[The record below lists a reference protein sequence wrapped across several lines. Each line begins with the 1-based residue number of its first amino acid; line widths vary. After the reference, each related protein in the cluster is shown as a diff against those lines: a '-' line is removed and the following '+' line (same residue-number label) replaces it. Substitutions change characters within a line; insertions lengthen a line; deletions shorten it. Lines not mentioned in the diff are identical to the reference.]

1 MSNQVLLKKSAVAAK
16 VPQASD
22 LAYGEVA
29 INYADGK
36 LYFKDS
42 SNNVKSFVSSAA
54 DLLTLIKTVDGTG
67 SGLDADLLDGLSEA
81 SFARSGANTN
91 ITSLGG
97 LTGAITTP
105 TYIDFAGTSQTAAA
119 GRLWYDSATGS
130 WNAGMGGG
138 NTTQQIG
145 EETFVYAKAS
155 ANITNGQ
162 VVMRT
167 GTVGNSGVISV
178 APASINVTD
187 PNLIIGVATES
198 ITSGSFGRITT
209 FGTVRGI
216 NTSGSTVGETW
227 VDGDVLWY
235 NPSVTG
241 GLTKNKPAAPNQKTQ
256 MAIVISAHA
265 SNGSIHI
272 QQHDGTQL
280 GGTDSNV
287 EITSVANLDLL
298 QYNTSTTRWENKAA
312 ANVSVGNADKV
323 DNYHASES
331 NTASTVAVRD
341 SSKKITASGHV
352 STAGLFEH
360 ANVISEAYVIA
371 SGNNAFSAGPIT
383 VTTGGS
389 VTIPDGSIW
398 TVV

>member
-1 MSNQVLLKKSAVAAK
+1 MANQVLLKKSAVAAK
-16 VPQASD
+16 VPLAGD

-42 SNNVKSFVSSAA
+42 SNNVKSFVSSAT
-54 DLLTLIKTVDGTG
+54 DLLTLIKTVDGSG

-91 ITSLGG
+91 VTSLGG

-105 TYIDFAGTSQTAAA
+105 TYIDFAGTTQTVAP

-130 WNAGMGGG
+130 WNAGTGA
-138 NTTQQIG
+138 NITQQIG
-145 EETFVYAKAS
+145 EETFVYVKAS

-167 GTVGNSGVISV
+167 GTVGNSGVITA
-178 APASINVTD
+178 APASINVMD
-187 PNLIIGVATES
+187 PNLLIGVATES
-198 ITSGSFGRITT
+198 ITSGNFGRITT
-209 FGTVRGI
+209 FGIVRGI

-227 VDGDVLWY
+227 ADGDVLWY
-235 NPSVTG
+235 NPAVTG
-241 GLTKNKPAAPNQKTQ
+241 GMTKTKPVAPNQKTQ
-256 MAIVISAHA
+256 VAVVISAHA
-265 SNGSIHI
+265 SNGSI
-272 QQHDGTQL
+272 QVELHDGTQL

-298 QYNTSTTRWENKAA
+298 QYNTATTRWENKAA
-312 ANVSVGNADKV
+312 SNVTVGNADKV
-323 DNYHASES
+323 DNYHADTA

-341 SSKKITASGHV
+341 ANKKITASGHV

>member
-1 MSNQVLLKKSAVAAK
+1 MANQVLLKKSAVAAK

-22 LAYGEVA
+22 LAYGEIA
-29 INYADGK
+29 INYVDGK
-36 LYFKDS
+36 LYFKDA
-42 SNNVKSFVSSAA
+42 SNNVKSFVSSAS
-54 DLLTLIKTVDGTG
+54 DLLTLIKTVDGAG

-91 ITSLGG
+91 VTSLGG

-105 TYIDFAGTSQTAAA
+105 TYIDFAGTAQTSAV
-119 GRLWYDSATGS
+119 GRLWYDSTTGS

-138 NTTQQIG
+138 NITQQIG
-145 EETFVYAKAS
+145 EETFIYVKAS
-155 ANITNGQ
+155 ANVTEGQ

-167 GTVGNSGVISV
+167 GVVGNSGVITV

-187 PNLIIGVATES
+187 PNLIIGIATES
-198 ITSGSFGRITT
+198 ITSGNFGRVTT
-209 FGTVRGI
+209 FGIVRGI
-216 NTSGSTVGETW
+216 NTTGSGVGETW

-235 NPSVTG
+235 NPSITG
-241 GLTKNKPAAPNQKTQ
+241 GMTKTKPIAPNQKTQ

-265 SNGSIHI
+265 STGSLLVH
-272 QQHDGTQL
+272 QNNGTQL

-287 EITSVANLDLL
+287 EVTSVGNLDLL
-298 QYNTSTTRWENKAA
+298 QYNTTTTRWENKAA
-312 ANVSVGNADKV
+312 ANISVGNADKV
-323 DNYHASES
+323 DNYHADTA

-341 SSKKITASGHV
+341 ADKKITASGHV

-360 ANVISEAYVIA
+360 ANTITEAYVIA

-383 VTTGGS
+383 VGTGGS

>member
-1 MSNQVLLKKSAVAAK
+1 MANQVLLKKSAVAAK
-16 VPQASD
+16 VPQAGD

-42 SNNVKSFVSSAA
+42 SNNVKSFVSSAS

-105 TYIDFAGTSQTAAA
+105 TYIDFAGTAQTAAA

-138 NTTQQIG
+138 VVTQQIG
-145 EETFVYAKAS
+145 EETFVYVKAS

-167 GTVGNSGVISV
+167 GTVGNSGVITA
-178 APASINVTD
+178 APASVNVMD
-187 PNLIIGVATES
+187 PNLLIGVATES
-198 ITSGSFGRITT
+198 IASGSFGRITT
-209 FGTVRGI
+209 FGIVRGI
-216 NTSGSTVGETW
+216 NTSGSTAGETW
-227 VDGDVLWY
+227 ADGDVLWY

-241 GLTKNKPAAPNQKTQ
+241 GMTKNKPVAPNQKTQ
-256 MAIVISAHA
+256 VAVVISAHA
-265 SNGSIHI
+265 SNGAI
-272 QQHDGTQL
+272 QVELHDGTQL

-312 ANVSVGNADKV
+312 ANVTVGNADKV
-323 DNYHASES
+323 DNYHADTA

-341 SSKKITASGHV
+341 ANKKITASGHV

-389 VTIPDGSIW
+389 VTIPDGSVW